1 MADPRAGPRG
11 ELSRWQV
18 AWRVLTFV
26 FSKEVDTFVKRKE
39 GTKVTR
45 TGGRGLKRG
54 VEAKGG
60 SYETWIRSSRR
71 YNALLFNVGK
81 SI

>member
-1 MADPRAGPRG
+1 MPEPRG

-45 TGGRGLKRG
+45 TGGLKRG